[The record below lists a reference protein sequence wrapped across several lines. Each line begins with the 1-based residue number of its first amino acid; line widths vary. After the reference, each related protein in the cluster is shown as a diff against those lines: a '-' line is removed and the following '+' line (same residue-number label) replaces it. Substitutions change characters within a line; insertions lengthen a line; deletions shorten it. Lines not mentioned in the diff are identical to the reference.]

1 MTDTTSYTVSMRAIA
16 AVVALGAALVA
27 PFSGSAQQQIPQVP
41 VPAAGDAGTLPVQE
55 PATVQRTLQLSFDGQ
70 GNVTLIAQGV
80 TLQDIF
86 VEWTRLGGC
95 YFRDADKLPRTMMVP
110 LRFESVPELRVID
123 SLLRSAAGY
132 MVAPRTTRTVGASS
146 FEIVQILP
154 TTTATATGAYAP
166 INMPPPMP
174 TAGSPDDEIPPVTPV
189 GQQPQRGGADPAAN
203 RPPSSSVG
211 VPASSVF
218 VPIQP
223 VPSSQ
228 QGQPAPGQSTT
239 GPGRPGQTAPPPP
252 PPGSSGAGS

>member
-1 MTDTTSYTVSMRAIA
+1 MRAIA
-16 AVVALGAALVA
+16 AVVALGTALVV

-95 YFRDADKLPRTMMVP
+95 YFRDAEKLPRTMLVP
-110 LRFESVPELRVID
+110 LRFEGVPELKVID

-132 MVAPRTTRTVGASS
+132 MVAPRTTRTVGASA

-154 TTTATATGAYAP
+154 TTTAAATGTYAP
-166 INMPPPMP
+166 LNMPPPMP

-189 GQQPQRGGADPAAN
+189 GQQPQRGADPAN
-203 RPPSSSVG
+203 RPAPSSVG

-223 VPSSQ
+223 VPSAQ
-228 QGQPAPGQSTT
+228 PGQPGPGQSTT